1 MDSSIRQKVASS
13 WDIHAKDYDAQYAHG
28 LKSLGETEQWKLA
41 LQQIAGKKNL
51 KILDV
56 GTGTGFLALLLAE
69 LGHKVKGVDIS
80 EGMMSEA
87 KRKAE
92 MKGLPIQFSYGDAE
106 NLDEPDNTYDLVIN
120 RHILWTMQY
129 PEKAIQEWIRVL
141 KPGGKLVIM
150 DGDWFYRKPLYTLKI
165 FIGKLLVAVTEFKN
179 PWSHKQ
185 DYDEELKRS
194 LPMIKDEN
202 ARASVSLANKCGLS
216 NVKTYGLEKVAEA
229 EKNAMPFK
237 QKLLSPHRRIVIE
250 GVKPKGG

>member
-13 WDIHAKDYDAQYAHG
+13 WDIHAKGYDEQYSHG
-28 LKSLGETEQWKLA
+28 LKSVEETEQWKLA
-41 LQQIAGKKNL
+41 LRQIAGKKTL

-69 LGHKVKGVDIS
+69 LGHRVKGVDIS

-87 KRKAE
+87 RRKAK

-106 NLDEPDNTYDLVIN
+106 NLGEPDNTYDLVIN

-141 KPGGKLVIM
+141 KPGGKLVII
-150 DGDWFYRKPLYTLKI
+150 DGDWFYRTLANTVKI
-165 FIGKLLVAVTEFKN
+165 FIGKLLIAVTEFKN
-179 PWSHKQ
+179 PWSHEQ
-185 DYDEELKRS
+185 GYDEEVKRS

-202 ARASVSLANKCGLS
+202 ARDSVSLAKKSGLIHI
-216 NVKTYGLEKVAEA
+216 KTYGLEKVAEA
-229 EKNAMPFK
+229 EKDAMPIK
-237 QKLLSPHRRIVIE
+237 QKLIHPHQRIVIE
-250 GVKPKGG
+250 GVKP

>member
-1 MDSSIRQKVASS
+1 MDSSIRKKVAST
-13 WDIHAKDYDAQYAHG
+13 WDIHAQDYDKQYTHG

-41 LQQIAGKKNL
+41 LREIAGHKPC

-69 LGHKVKGVDIS
+69 LGHAVKGVDIS

-87 KRKAE
+87 RKKSE
-92 MKGLPIQFSYGDAE
+92 QKGLLIQFNYGDAE
-106 NLDEPDNTYDLVIN
+106 DLDEPDNTYDLVIN

-129 PEKAIQEWIRVL
+129 PETAIREWIRVL
-141 KPGGKLVIM
+141 KPGGKLVII
-150 DGDWFYRKPLYTLKI
+150 DGDWFYRKPFYTLKI
-165 FIGKLLVAVTEFKN
+165 FIGKLLVAMTEFRN

-185 DYDEELKRS
+185 DYDEELKGN

-202 ARASVSLANKCGLS
+202 ARASVSMVKKCGLN

-229 EKNAMPFK
+229 EKDAMPFK

-250 GVKPKGG
+250 GVKT